1 MHAALCAW
9 HLTADH
15 IRVVRALIAA
25 GARVDASHLADF
37 NAERTGGALDGE
49 VLTLLQAAL
58 STAS

>member
-1 MHAALCAW
+1 
-9 HLTADH
+9 
-15 IRVVRALIAA
+15 VRALIAA